1 MNIPKEII
9 RVDIN
14 NILEE
19 LVKSMENKMNTFAEK
34 IENLEL
40 SNDDTSNESVKY
52 SLQIWETELN
62 VNNQTHFYFYF
73 LKITQIPKTSSFS
86 FISVDIGG
94 ALGIFINFI
103 EMFEFILDVFLI
115 SFSN

>member
-1 MNIPKEII
+1 MNIPKEIS

-14 NILEE
+14 NIQEE
-19 LVKSMENKMNTFAEK
+19 LLKSMENKMNTFAEK

-52 SLQIWETELN
+52 SLQIGETELN

-73 LKITQIPKTSSFS
+73 LKITHIPKTSSFPS
-86 FISVDIGG
+86 FQQ
-94 ALGIFINFI
+94 
-103 EMFEFILDVFLI
+103 ILEAHWVFLLTLLKCL
-115 SFSN
+115 SLLLYF